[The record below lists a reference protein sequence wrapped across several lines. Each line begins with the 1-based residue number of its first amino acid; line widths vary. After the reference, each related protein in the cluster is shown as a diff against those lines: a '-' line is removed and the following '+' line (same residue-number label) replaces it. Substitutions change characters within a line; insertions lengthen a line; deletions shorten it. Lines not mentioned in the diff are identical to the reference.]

1 MCGDFLHLSVFKNV
15 GYRFSDLIVMTHHP
29 SAVLQSIKGKLAH
42 LIFLA
47 IIILHPDAVKA
58 QKSHLKP
65 GFDKEEYLEQLRVHV
80 LLYDSTK
87 VDSTK
92 PKSKITKPE
101 QFIKAYESPVVGL
114 DNKWALWKHKTRPV
128 AAINVRGTTI
138 NPVGWLENFYAAMV
152 PAKGELKLT
161 KDYTFQYHLAD
172 NPQAAVHV
180 GWLVGMAFLA
190 KDIVPKIDSCYK
202 TGIKEFLIM
211 GHSQGGAIVY
221 LLTSHLYQLQ
231 KDKKLPADIRF
242 KTYASASPKTGN
254 TYYAYEYES
263 LVDGGWGYN
272 VVNGADWI
280 PELPFSVQTL
290 ADFNETNPF
299 KNIDPIIK
307 KQKLLARVALRHA
320 YRQMKKPSQ
329 KAQRNY
335 QKYLG
340 NYASKSIKKVLP
352 DFEPPAYF
360 KSNNYVR
367 IGPTIALIPDAEYYK
382 LFPNSEK
389 QVFIHH
395 LQDPYLYLIQK
406 YKH

>member
-1 MCGDFLHLSVFKNV
+1 MKYNQPRGVQCSAGKVSNFLFAAFIL
-15 GYRFSDLIVMTHHP
+15 LC
-29 SAVLQSIKGKLAH
+29 SISL
-42 LIFLA
+42 
-47 IIILHPDAVKA
+47 KA
-58 QKSHLKP
+58 QNNQLKP
-65 GFDKEEYLEQLRVHV
+65 GFDKEEYLEQLRIHV
-80 LLYDSTK
+80 LLYDTTK
-87 VDSTK
+87 ANLAR
-92 PKSKITKPE
+92 PKSMISKPE
-101 QFIKAYESPVVGL
+101 LFKSAYESPVMGL
-114 DNKWALWKHKTRPV
+114 DNKWALWVHKTKPV
-128 AAINVRGTTI
+128 AAINVRGTTVE
-138 NPVGWLENFYAAMV
+138 PVGWLENFYAAMV

-161 KDYTFQYHLAD
+161 RDYTFQYHLAD
-172 NPQAAVHV
+172 NPKAAVHV

-202 TGIKEFLIM
+202 SGIKEFLIM

-231 KDKKLPADIRF
+231 KNKKLPADIRF

-254 TYYAYEYES
+254 TYYGYEYES
-263 LVDGGWGYN
+263 MIDGGWGYN
-272 VVNGADWI
+272 VVNAADWI

-299 KNIDPIIK
+299 KNIDPVIK
-307 KQKLLARVALRHA
+307 KQKLLTRVGLRHA
-320 YRQMKKPSQ
+320 YKQMKKPSE

-340 NYASKSIKKVLP
+340 NYASKSIMKVLP
-352 DFEPPAYF
+352 DFQPPVYF

-382 LFPNSEK
+382 LFPDSDE
-389 QVFIHH
+389 QIFIHH
-395 LQDPYLYLIQK
+395 LQNPYLYLMQK